1 MLQENVICQK
11 KSMKFFIMF
20 MLDIYRNKNLRN
32 RQKFTLSRF
41 FKYVYVYIRQ
51 KKLYLMELFKNFL

>member
-1 MLQENVICQK
+1 MLHENAICQE

-20 MLDIYRNKNLRN
+20 MLDIYRNKNLHN

-41 FKYVYVYIRQ
+41 FKYIYVYIRQ